1 MVPIA
6 HYLLPNIWIVSS
18 WISHYIPMEYLIISH
33 QLTIFV
39 GETPLNPMITS

>member
-1 MVPIA
+1 
-6 HYLLPNIWIVSS
+6 
-18 WISHYIPMEYLIISH
+18 MEYLIISH